1 MNTILLVFALKLIT
15 VIDGR
20 ASGVSEPFYIRW
32 RVTVRRENSCIQRVK
47 YLVLVGER
55 LPITVV
61 LYPHRGSHDQPS
73 SLIARAE
80 PLAGFLG
87 PDAVSNSWRPC
98 SPSSLRV
105 AASAVVRK
113 PAFVHQSESRSYR
126 TRSSVSARLFSPH
139 LCGCKRLTPVV
150 SAWGSNPLLRGHG
163 SKIRSQER
171 IEFCTDDEC
180 ARCRECP

>member
-1 MNTILLVFALKLIT
+1 VSSIWSWSARDCPSQSSCILIEGLTTSRHHSLLVPNRSQASSALVVRSSRMSSSASSRAIT
-15 VIDGR
+15 
-20 ASGVSEPFYIRW
+20 
-32 RVTVRRENSCIQRVK
+32 
-47 YLVLVGER
+47 
-55 LPITVV
+55 
-61 LYPHRGSHDQPS
+61 
-73 SLIARAE
+73 
-80 PLAGFLG
+80 LG

-113 PAFVHQSESRSYR
+113 PTFVHQSESRSYR